1 MRLFFGAS
9 ALAVAALTI
18 FLVGV
23 ASAAKPAPPP
33 NASGCPNGGTYLV
46 DSDVGASF
54 TGTTTRTYTFHSW
67 VDKNPVGGVPGLVGY
82 CVYTNQTAGTVTAT
96 ATGDN
101 GQLWKASKAS
111 QSFSY
116 TRPGGEKSNI
126 GLDGTDTEIGTAT
139 FNTSPSSQTILLH
152 VSDAAKCRAIYGGDP
167 TTCFVLPGPRPG
179 PICDAG
185 TGNTN
190 AAYNAIPTDVAHC
203 APPSLGFEANQTNE
217 FGDEVTLDTAG
228 GTKTKMVSMTVDFQ
242 SYGCSTSGH
251 WFSGDCV
258 TANFGTDTFQ
268 IPASGLDPAGITA
281 SIYDP
286 SDLTNPIATST
297 VDPHIRYR
305 PSADNVNCTGA
316 DAGKWFDPVSGAC
329 NNSVSELIT
338 FPFAGE
344 TVPSTVVWTVKF
356 NTSTEGYTPIGPC
369 PNSDPGCG
377 YDSLNVGAKS
387 YPNAPFA
394 GSDVSDDTAFWSYLG
409 SGDLLA
415 PSSGWTPYRPL
426 GQIVLGP

>member
-1 MRLFFGAS
+1 MRRFFGA
-9 ALAVAALTI
+9 AAFAVIALT
-18 FLVGV
+18 LVLAGV

-33 NASGCPNGGTYLV
+33 TANGCPNGGTYLV

-116 TRPGGEKSNI
+116 ARPGGEKSNI

-139 FNTSPSSQTILLH
+139 FNTSPSSQTIVLH
-152 VSDAAKCRAIYGGDP
+152 VSDAAKCQALYGGDA

-190 AAYNAIPTDVAHC
+190 AAYNAIPTDVGHC
-203 APPSLGFEANQTNE
+203 SPPSHAFEAQQTNE

-228 GTKTKMVSMTVDFQ
+228 GAKTKMVSMTVDFQ

-258 TANFGTDTFQ
+258 TANFGADTFT
-268 IPASGLDPAGITA
+268 IPASGPDLAGITA

-286 SDLTNPIATST
+286 SDLTTPIATST
-297 VDPHIRYR
+297 VNPNIPYR

-316 DAGKWFDPVSGAC
+316 DAGKWFDPVSAHC
-329 NNSVSELIT
+329 NNSVSVPIT
-338 FPFAGE
+338 FPFAGQ
-344 TVPSTVVWTVKF
+344 TVPSTVVWTVRF
-356 NTSTEGYTPIGPC
+356 NTSTEGYNPIGAC

-394 GSDVSDDTAFWSYLG
+394 GIDVSEDTAYVSRL
-409 SGDLLA
+409 SNGDVLA
-415 PSSGWTPYRPL
+415 PELGWLGFRPL